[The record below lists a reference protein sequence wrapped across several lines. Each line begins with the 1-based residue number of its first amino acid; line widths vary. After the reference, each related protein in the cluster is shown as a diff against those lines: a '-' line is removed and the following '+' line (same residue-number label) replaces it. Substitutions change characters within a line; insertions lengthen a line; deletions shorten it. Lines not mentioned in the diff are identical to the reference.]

1 MPNRDEL
8 AWTPAHELRDMV
20 ASKEVSPVELTELAL
35 ERAERFNPRLNAFLT
50 IASDFAME
58 QARTAEAAVMNGDD
72 LCPLHGVPTSIKD
85 MEAVAGLRHTDGS
98 LVFSDRIAETDA
110 LAVERI
116 KATGAVIIG
125 KTNTPEYGHIGTGEN
140 RLGDP
145 CVNPWDPGRTSGASS
160 AGAGA
165 SVAAGVTP
173 LAQGSDGGGSIRIPS
188 ALCGIFGIKA
198 TQGRAPRRASG
209 LAGWNPINTSSA
221 GPMARNVRD
230 AAIMLQ
236 AMSGPSPD
244 AEPGTINEEP
254 PDFVAALD
262 RGVRGLRIA
271 WSHDLG
277 GVPVD
282 PGVVKVTEAAAQV
295 FSELGATVDEPGFRA
310 DDPEA
315 VLEAFFGVFR
325 SKAFAQNGWMLEQHP
340 ELVTDYYRLGIERGR
355 DMSTE
360 TLIMAQARIMKYR
373 AYVQDF
379 FENYD
384 LLLTPTTAVPAFPI
398 GNEPE
403 EIGGMPVPDRRM
415 GFTPFT
421 YLFNMTGN
429 PAATVPAGFSE
440 DGMPIGLH
448 IVGRMRDVETVLA
461 ASAAFEQARPWAQHR
476 PAMAV

>member
-1 MPNRDEL
+1 
-8 AWTPAHELRDMV
+8 
-20 ASKEVSPVELTELAL
+20 
-35 ERAERFNPRLNAFLT
+35 
-50 IASDFAME
+50 
-58 QARTAEAAVMNGDD
+58 
-72 LCPLHGVPTSIKD
+72 
-85 MEAVAGLRHTDGS
+85 
-98 LVFSDRIAETDA
+98 
-110 LAVERI
+110 
-116 KATGAVIIG
+116 
-125 KTNTPEYGHIGTGEN
+125 
-140 RLGDP
+140 
-145 CVNPWDPGRTSGASS
+145 
-160 AGAGA
+160 
-165 SVAAGVTP
+165 
-173 LAQGSDGGGSIRIPS
+173 
-188 ALCGIFGIKA
+188 
-198 TQGRAPRRASG
+198 
-209 LAGWNPINTSSA
+209 
-221 GPMARNVRD
+221 
-230 AAIMLQ
+230 
-236 AMSGPSPD
+236 
-244 AEPGTINEEP
+244 
-254 PDFVAALD
+254 LD

-282 PGVVKVTEAAAQV
+282 PGVVKVTGAAAQV
-295 FSELGATVDEPGFRA
+295 FTELGATVDEPGFRA

-340 ELVTDYYRLGIERGR
+340 DLVTDYYRLGIERGR

-373 AYVQDF
+373 SYVGDF

-448 IVGRMRDVETVLA
+448 IIGRMRDEETVLA